1 MTSSPT
7 SWRIVPY
14 TEPSPI
20 KRVRVRDDAQVR
32 LVVRYLLADEC
43 VALLGPPNS
52 EKSHLLHDVA
62 AALAATGRF
71 QPLYI
76 DLWQTR
82 SHDEASF
89 FSSMAELL
97 SSALGHRAP
106 ALSTETPDAR
116 ALQRYLAA
124 CANSSDRGVAL
135 LIDHLQAL
143 PHDLVHGLLL
153 ALRAAYMEREAD
165 APHSLAAVVAGG
177 MNLVSF
183 ATGSTSPFNIAKPVV
198 AGPLTEAQSRALAA
212 ATLAAYD
219 CPVSARGL
227 DRIVAWAGGD
237 RYLVPQICVWAA
249 ETVHDYRRPLVTCS
263 VVERAVERLW
273 IAEEAP
279 PPIRAAIRMIEED
292 PDTMLDVLHILDHG
306 ALARSHSRQTP
317 TRTGADRL
325 RLSGA
330 VTLAEGCYTFTNL
343 AYRRALAAHFTTDHV
358 GHVLRIAGLWD
369 EAIQHLA
376 PRMAPAPLVALATV
390 TAKPR
395 RHCDDAAPAD
405 NAPRTTH
412 HAPRTTQYAVRST
425 QDAARPQFLE
435 AIVQSIYATDALDRA
450 YELLAEGLRT
460 GFGLPEIAIYRALPA
475 QGHLV
480 RAYPRAGPPPETVD
494 LHDPTCVEAQTYHL
508 GNYALRGTADEARLV
523 VALASANQPIG
534 VVTVEHFVRDRDP
547 HDLPEQLPDL
557 LHFLQHAGGA
567 LGNVIL
573 RTAYLAIGQ
582 AVLDSKALE
591 PVANRVLST
600 VADAVGCDYAALYLV
615 DDNRRGLELAAGVGQ
630 AGDPD
635 WRALAH
641 FPLSGGHPAVTA
653 LQERRMLTTRGSER
667 SREHGLV
674 ERFGLHQYMRHFL
687 PLAAG
692 GDELGTLELGFAGS
706 RGRTTDESVRT
717 LAAFGDQV
725 AIAVHNMQLLRR
737 TDQALARKLAEISVG
752 REIQLSLLPK
762 SCPSVP
768 GWDFAAVYQAA
779 RVVGGDFYDFCDLP
793 GEPKRLGLVI
803 ADVADKGVPAA
814 LFMAVSR
821 TIIRTVAF
829 SGRGPSAALI
839 RANQLILND
848 SQAELF
854 LSAIYAVLDLEAGS
868 ITYANAGH
876 NRPLW
881 YHAADG
887 SLTELDQRGIVLG
900 AFEEITLGQER
911 IDLAPGDVLV
921 FFTDGVTD
929 ALNAQGEDFGD
940 DRLRQVILAHA
951 RGSAQEVL
959 WAITGAVA
967 GFVGETEQADDV
979 TGVVVRWG

>member
-1 MTSSPT
+1 MTTSPT

-14 TEPSPI
+14 DEPSPI
-20 KRVRVRDDAQVR
+20 KRVRVCDDARVR
-32 LVVRYLLADEC
+32 MVVRYLLADEC

-62 AALAATGRF
+62 EALAATSRF
-71 QPLYI
+71 HPLYI

-97 SSALGHRAP
+97 ASALGDRAP
-106 ALSTETPDAR
+106 ALSTEAPDAR
-116 ALQRYLAA
+116 ALQRYLTA
-124 CANSSDRGVAL
+124 CADHGDRGVAL

-153 ALRAAYMEREAD
+153 TLRAAYMEREAD
-165 APHSLAAVVAGG
+165 APHSLAAVVTGG

-212 ATLAAYD
+212 ATLAAYG

-227 DRIVAWAGGD
+227 DRIVAWTGGD
-237 RYLVPQICVWAA
+237 RFLAPQICAWAA
-249 ETVHDYRRPLVTCS
+249 ESVRDYRRPLVTCS
-263 VVERAVERLW
+263 VVERVAERLW
-273 IAEEAP
+273 LAEEAP

-306 ALARSHSRQTP
+306 ALARPHSRQTP
-317 TRTGADRL
+317 TRTGTDRL

-330 VTLAEGCYTFTNL
+330 VTLAEGCYTFINL

-358 GHVLRIAGLWD
+358 GHVLRIAGRWD

-376 PRMAPAPLVALATV
+376 PRLTQVRAGEGESG
-390 TAKPR
+390 R
-395 RHCDDAAPAD
+395 EGDAG
-405 NAPRTTH
+405 APRTDAARNTH
-412 HAPRTTQYAVRST
+412 HAIRTTHRAQRRPPPIPGSHRAVDLCHR
-425 QDAARPQFLE
+425 
-435 AIVQSIYATDALDRA
+435 RA
-450 YELLAEGLRT
+450 EPGLRAV
-460 GFGLPEIAIYRALPA
+460 GRGSAHGIRPAGDRHLSRRSPRRATFCELTREGSPD
-475 QGHLV
+475 
-480 RAYPRAGPPPETVD
+480 TVD

-523 VALASANQPIG
+523 VALASANRPIG

-547 HDLPEQLPDL
+547 HELPERVARPAAFPAARGRRAGKRDPPHGLPG
-557 LHFLQHAGGA
+557 HRPGRVGQQGAGA
-567 LGNVIL
+567 H
-573 RTAYLAIGQ
+573 R
-582 AVLDSKALE
+582 E
-591 PVANRVLST
+591 RVLNT
-600 VADAVGCDYAALYLV
+600 VAEALGCDYAALYLV

-630 AGDPD
+630 ANDPD
-635 WRALAH
+635 WNTLAH
-641 FPLSGGHPAVTA
+641 FPLSGGHPSVTA
-653 LQERRMLTTRGSER
+653 LQERRIITTRGSEG

-692 GDELGTLELGFAGS
+692 GDELGTLELGFAGG
-706 RGRTTDESVRT
+706 RGRTTEEGKRT
-717 LAAFGDQV
+717 LAGFGDQV

-737 TDQALARKLAEISVG
+737 TDQALARKLAEIAVG

-762 SCPSVP
+762 SCPTVP

-793 GEPKRLGLVI
+793 GAPKRLGLVI

-821 TIIRTVAF
+821 TIIRGVAF
-829 SGRGPSAALI
+829 SGRGPAAALI

-876 NRPLW
+876 TRPLW
-881 YHAADG
+881 HHAADG

-929 ALNAQGEDFGD
+929 ALNAQGEEFGD
-940 DRLRQVILAHA
+940 ERLRQVILANA
-951 RGSAQEVL
+951 RGTAQEVL
-959 WAITGAVA
+959 WAITAA
-967 GFVGETEQADDV
+967 LAEFVGETEQADDV

>member
-71 QPLYI
+71 QPLYV

-97 SSALGHRAP
+97 SSALGDRAP
-106 ALSTETPDAR
+106 ALSTEAPDAR
-116 ALQRYLAA
+116 ALQRYLTA

-143 PHDLVHGLLL
+143 PHDLVHSLLL

-198 AGPLTEAQSRALAA
+198 AGPLNEAQSRALAA

-237 RYLVPQICVWAA
+237 RYLLPQICVWAA
-249 ETVHDYRRPLVTCS
+249 EMVHDYRRPLATCS

-273 IAEEAP
+273 IVEEAP

-292 PDTMLDVLHILDHG
+292 PDTMLDVLHILDNG

-330 VTLAEGCYTFTNL
+330 VMLAEGCYTFTNL

-358 GHVLRIAGLWD
+358 GHVLRIAGRWD

-376 PRMAPAPLVALATV
+376 PRLAPSPLVALSTV
-390 TAKPR
+390 IAKPTSR
-395 RHCDDAAPAD
+395 CDDIIPAD
-405 NAPRTTH
+405 QAISRRTPVRPH
-412 HAPRTTQYAVRST
+412 HASAPQYART
-425 QDAARPQFLE
+425 PQDAARPQFLE

-460 GFGLPEIAIYRALPA
+460 GFGLPEIAIYRVLPA

-480 RAYPRAGPPPETVD
+480 RAYPREGAPETVD
-494 LHDPTCVEAQTYHL
+494 LHDPTCVEAQTYYL

-523 VALASANQPIG
+523 VALASANRPIG

-547 HDLPEQLPDL
+547 HELPEQLPDL

-582 AVLDSKALE
+582 AVLDSKSLE
-591 PVANRVLST
+591 SVANRVPST
-600 VADAVGCDYAALYLV
+600 VAEAVGCDYAALYLV

-630 AGDPD
+630 ASDPD

-653 LQERRMLTTRGSER
+653 LQERRMLTTCGSEG

-706 RGRTTDESVRT
+706 RGRTTEESNRT

-762 SCPSVP
+762 SCPIVP

-793 GEPKRLGLVI
+793 GAPKRLGLVI

-854 LSAIYAVLDLEAGS
+854 LSAIYAVLELETGR

-929 ALNAQGEDFGD
+929 ALERPGR
-940 DRLRQVILAHA
+940 RLRRRPPPPGDPRQRPRQRTGGPLGHHR
-951 RGSAQEVL
+951 RGGRVRRGD
-959 WAITGAVA
+959 GA
-967 GFVGETEQADDV
+967 GG
-979 TGVVVRWG
+979 

>member
-1 MTSSPT
+1 MTSNPT
-7 SWRIVPY
+7 TWRIVPY
-14 TEPSPI
+14 DEPSPI
-20 KRVRVRDDAQVR
+20 KRVRVCDDARVR
-32 LVVRYLLADEC
+32 LVVRHLLADEC
-43 VALLGPPNS
+43 VALLGPPHS

-62 AALAATGRF
+62 AALAATGRV
-71 QPLYI
+71 QPLYV

-82 SHDEASF
+82 SLDEASF
-89 FSSMAELL
+89 FSSLAELL
-97 SSALGHRAP
+97 ANALGDRAP
-106 ALSTETPDAR
+106 ALSTEIPDAR
-116 ALQRYLAA
+116 ALQHYLTA
-124 CANSSDRGVAL
+124 CANRGEHGVAL

-153 ALRAAYMEREAD
+153 TLRAAYMEQETD
-165 APHSLAAVVAGG
+165 GPHGLTAVVAGG

-198 AGPLTEAQSRALAA
+198 AGPLGEEQSRALAT
-212 ATLAAYD
+212 ATLAAYG
-219 CPVSARGL
+219 CLASAHGL

-237 RYLVPQICVWAA
+237 RHLVPQICAWAA
-249 ETVHDYRRPLVTCS
+249 ELVREHRRPLATCS
-263 VVERAVERLW
+263 VVERAAERLW
-273 IAEEAP
+273 IIEEAP

-306 ALARSHSRQTP
+306 ALARQHSRQTP
-317 TRTGADRL
+317 TRTGTDRL

-330 VTLAEGCYTFTNL
+330 VTLTEGCYTFTNL
-343 AYRRALAAHFTTDHV
+343 AYRRALAAYFTTERV
-358 GHVLRIAGLWD
+358 GHVLRIAGRWD
-369 EAIQHLA
+369 EAIEHLA
-376 PRMAPAPLVALATV
+376 PRLAQ
-390 TAKPR
+390 R
-395 RHCDDAAPAD
+395 RGGEGESGRTG
-405 NAPRTTH
+405 APRTTN
-412 HAPRTTQYAVRST
+412 HAPRPTP
-425 QDAARPQFLE
+425 DAARPQFLE
-435 AIVQSIYATDALDRA
+435 AIVQSIYATDLLNRA

-460 GFGLPEIAIYRALPA
+460 GFDLREIAIYRALPS
-475 QGHLV
+475 QGRLV
-480 RAYPRAGPPPETVD
+480 QAYPGDGQPPSTVD
-494 LHDPTCVEAQTYHL
+494 LHDPACVEAQTYHL
-508 GNYALRGTADEARLV
+508 GNYALRGTTDEARLV
-523 VALASANQPIG
+523 VALASANRPIG

-547 HDLPEQLPDL
+547 HELPEQLPDL

-567 LGNVIL
+567 LENVIL

-582 AVLDSKALE
+582 AVLDSKALG
-591 PVANRVLST
+591 PTASRVLGT
-600 VADAVGCDYAALYLV
+600 VAEAVGCDYAALYVV

-630 AGDPD
+630 ASDPD
-635 WRALAH
+635 WSQLAH
-641 FPLSGGHPAVTA
+641 FPFSSGHPAVAA
-653 LQERRMLTTRGSER
+653 LQERRMLTTRGAER

-692 GDELGTLELGFAGS
+692 GEELGTLELGFAGS
-706 RGRTTDESVRT
+706 RARTTEDNRRT

-737 TDQALARKLAEISVG
+737 TDQALARKLAEIAVG

-762 SCPSVP
+762 ACPTVP
-768 GWDFAAVYQAA
+768 GWDFAATYQAA

-793 GEPKRLGLVI
+793 GSPKRLGLVI

-814 LFMAVSR
+814 LFMALSR
-821 TIIRTVAF
+821 TIIRSAAF
-829 SGRGPSAALI
+829 SGRDPAAALI

-854 LSAIYAVLDLEAGS
+854 LSAIYAVLDLGAGR

-876 NRPLW
+876 TRPLW

-887 SLTELDQRGIVLG
+887 SLTELGQRGIVLG
-900 AFEEITLGQER
+900 AFEQITLGQER

-929 ALNAQGEDFGD
+929 ALNAQGEEFGD
-940 DRLRQVILAHA
+940 ERLHQVILANA

-959 WAITGAVA
+959 WSLTAALA
-967 GFVGETEQADDV
+967 AFVGETEQADDV